1 MPRATSQS
9 GGSERHQHQGLRFL
23 KQHGQH
29 ILKNPLV
36 IQNIIEKAG
45 IKPTDTVLEI
55 GPGTGNMTVQ
65 LLKRAKKVI
74 AVEIDPRMVVELQKR
89 VQGTPELE
97 KKLQIIH
104 GDILKVKLPFFHL
117 CIANVPYQ
125 ISSGIVFKLLAHRP
139 AFRCSYLM
147 FQREFA
153 MRLVAQPN
161 TPFYC
166 RLSANSQLLAKC
178 DHIMKVHKNSFR
190 PPPKVDSS
198 IVRLEPFHPPP
209 AVNFTEWDGLS
220 KIVFGRKNK
229 KMRGM
234 FTAKK
239 TLESFVE
246 NYKTYCALKNEKM
259 HPEFEGNPT
268 EWMKSTVVEVLE
280 KTELS
285 EMRAKAISN
294 HDLLKLLANFNQ
306 AGVHFTA

>member
-1 MPRATSQS
+1 MPRLT
-9 GGSERHQHQGLRFL
+9 GSNEKKQHQQHQGLQFL

-36 IQNIIEKAG
+36 IQNIIEKAN
-45 IKPTDTVLEI
+45 IKSTDVVLEI

-65 LLKRAKKVI
+65 LLKKAKQVI

-89 VQGTPELE
+89 VQGTPELQ

-104 GDILKVKLPFFHL
+104 GDILKVKLPFFNL

-139 AFRCSYLM
+139 VFRCAFLM

-153 MRLVAQPN
+153 MRLVAQPG

-166 RLSANSQLLAKC
+166 RLSANTQLLSKC
-178 DHIMKVHKNSFR
+178 EHIMKVHKNSFR

-198 IVRLEPFHPPP
+198 IVRIEPFHPPP
-209 AVNFTEWDGLS
+209 QINFTEWDGLS

-229 KMRGM
+229 KMRGL
-234 FTAKK
+234 FTAKS
-239 TLESFVE
+239 TLESFVS

-259 HPEFEGNPT
+259 NPEFEKSPM
-268 EWMKSTVVEVLE
+268 EWMKSTVDTVLLA
-280 KTELS
+280 TELN
-285 EMRAKAISN
+285 EVRANTIST
-294 HDLLKLLANFNQ
+294 HQMLKLLAAFN
-306 AGVHFTA
+306 ATGIHFTT